1 MDSRQR
7 LNRLQLAAPALLV
20 QALVFAAGVAALQ
33 RADVSAAAW
42 AGLYLCAAVATVTAP
57 CWAPLRAG
65 LWLAVAGYALL
76 FSALFWGA
84 NFGLD
89 ALHGAHRHKADVA
102 QSLGGLELWLVLCPG
117 AASVALGAAAQVAW
131 ARRAR
136 RGPRITTARLAAS
149 KESP

>member
-1 MDSRQR
+1 MDIHQR
-7 LNRLQLAAPALLV
+7 LSRWQLAAPALLV

-33 RADVSAAAW
+33 RAGVSAAAW

-57 CWAPLRAG
+57 CWGPLRAG
-65 LWLAVAGYALL
+65 LWLALAGYALL

-102 QSLGGLELWLVLCPG
+102 QRLGGLELWFVLCPG
-117 AASVALGAAAQVAW
+117 VVSVALAAAVQACW
-131 ARRAR
+131 AS
-136 RGPRITTARLAAS
+136 PFLKVSTTARVAPA
-149 KESP
+149 KE